1 MSKWCSEHCCLRNHF
16 SKLMPAPCLTLPL
29 KCSHLFIN
37 LCQAL
42 LLALRIMQWT
52 ADKTPLSLLNETLVE
67 ESAPESVSNEVIVVW
82 VELITGTHRCLRIE
96 ACSSFA
102 LTVAE
107 LRRKWMVCSIYRP
120 YDQGSQP
127 PAHWCAA
134 RRSVFMRL
142 YFCVPGLGPQW
153 AERKYCP
160 RCSDVRGGQ
169 TSTNPK

>member
-107 LRRKWMVCSIYRP
+107 LRRKWMVCSILQTLWPRVPATCSLVCCQKIRFHETLLLCSRP
-120 YDQGSQP
+120 RTSMG
-127 PAHWCAA
+127 
-134 RRSVFMRL
+134 
-142 YFCVPGLGPQW
+142 
-153 AERKYCP
+153 RKKILP
-160 RCSDVRGGQ
+160 KVLRCQRW
-169 TSTNPK
+169 TN